1 MANEKIQKFIQ
12 LHTEAEQL
20 LTQSKISEAKQKY
33 LEVLSAYNS
42 IDKSDLDKIHK
53 DIAYE
58 QVTQLF
64 KKVNDAKE
72 SVKIPINLIAA
83 AVLIIG
89 FSTLVFFNPTIVG
102 LAGFE
107 DTIREQVNVTIDQP
121 KLISFT
127 LKDRPL
133 SLKVSGS
140 ITGGIAKL
148 YLKQGEKLELIFDSE
163 KSPLTNDGK
172 FIDIC
177 EETCQ
182 INVDSN
188 VIDIFAQVEGGTI
201 NIDEIRYTVQ
211 RTGNTAPRYKGQ
223 SQIFN
228 AKTGEDL
235 ALNLNDYFIDDDG
248 DKLTYLSTKDEGI
261 ETQVYDNYLTIR
273 PNEAGTKHITLVA
286 SDLQE
291 VTRVPITIEIS

>member
-1 MANEKIQKFIQ
+1 MADERIHKFIE

-20 LTQSKISEAKQKY
+20 LEQSKIYEAKQKY
-33 LEVLSAYNS
+33 LEVLTAYNS
-42 IDKSDLDKIHK
+42 IDKSDLDKVHK

-58 QVTQLF
+58 QVTSLF

-72 SVKIPINLIAA
+72 SIKIPLNLIAA

-89 FSTLVFFNPTIVG
+89 FSTLIFFNPTIVG

-107 DTIREQVNVTIDQP
+107 DTIHEKVNVTIDQP

-133 SLKVSGS
+133 SLKISGR

-163 KSPLTNDGK
+163 KSFLTQDGK
-172 FIDIC
+172 FLEVC

-182 INVDSN
+182 VNVDN
-188 VIDIFAQVEGGTI
+188 NIIDIFAQVEGGTL
-201 NIDEIRYTVQ
+201 NLDELVYTIQ
-211 RTGNTAPRYKGQ
+211 RTGNTPPKYTGQ

-228 AKTGEDL
+228 AKSGEDL
-235 ALNLNDYFIDDDG
+235 ALNLNDYFADDDG
-248 DKLTYLSTKDEGI
+248 DKMTYLSTKDEDL

-273 PNEAGTKHITLVA
+273 PKSAGTRHITLVA

-291 VTRVPITIEIS
+291 VTRVPITIEVS